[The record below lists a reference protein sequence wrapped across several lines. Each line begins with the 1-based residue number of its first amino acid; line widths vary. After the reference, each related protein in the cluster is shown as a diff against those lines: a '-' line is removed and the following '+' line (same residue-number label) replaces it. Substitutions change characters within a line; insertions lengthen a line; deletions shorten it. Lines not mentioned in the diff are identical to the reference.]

1 MLRLPLV
8 GGLQRCSR
16 ISLFCLHP
24 HRTPQGFLIII
35 IIIIINITITVNII
49 IILSPQGG
57 DESQFWKSL
66 SMATNVCRWTGG
78 RCAARWTSPGWSL
91 VVVSCHWCSL
101 VAILVVI
108 GASYWSS
115 VCGTMD
121 LTRWI
126 FLIINC
132 GLGLSSVVSRCYWL
146 SFGWSLVVI
155 GVHWC

>member
-1 MLRLPLV
+1 MNAQVAP
-8 GGLQRCSR
+8 GG
-16 ISLFCLHP
+16 
-24 HRTPQGFLIII
+24 RTPTMQSNLA
-35 IIIIINITITVNII
+35 
-49 IILSPQGG
+49 ILSPPSSDSSRFCNHYHHYYHSYYHCHFVSTLIGLLKV
-57 DESQFWKSL
+57 EFWKSW